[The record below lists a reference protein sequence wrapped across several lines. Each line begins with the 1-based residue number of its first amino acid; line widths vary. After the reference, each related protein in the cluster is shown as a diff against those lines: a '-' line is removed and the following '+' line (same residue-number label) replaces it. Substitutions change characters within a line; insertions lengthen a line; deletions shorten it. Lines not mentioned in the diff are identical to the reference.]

1 MAQMTKPVRILAFDI
16 SLGQPGVA
24 LVEIRNGQATIIDKS
39 NIKTTTKDSAA
50 VRASIVYAWAVHF
63 IERNRGKGFDFVVRE
78 LFQGRTWKQNAPV
91 FSAWAA
97 VDQALNVFDLTY
109 TDEPI
114 TPGTHFKAVV
124 GNGKASK
131 QEVAEAV
138 RIWTGFE
145 GEFASDDESDACSL
159 ALYKAIKGGLI

>member
-1 MAQMTKPVRILAFDI
+1 MPKPIRILAFDI

-24 LVEIRNGQATIIDKS
+24 LVEVNGGKATIIDKS
-39 NIKTTTKDSAA
+39 NIKTTSKDSPA
-50 VRASIVYAWAVHF
+50 VRTSIIYAWAVYF
-63 IERNRGKGFDFVVRE
+63 IEKHRKKGFDFVMRE

-97 VDQALNVFDLTY
+97 VDQALAVFDLTY
-109 TDEPI
+109 SDDPV
-114 TPGTHFKAVV
+114 TPGKHFKTVT

-138 RIWTGFE
+138 RKLTDYDGGF
-145 GEFASDDESDACSL
+145 GSDDESDACSL
-159 ALYKAIKGGLI
+159 ALHKAIIEGLID